1 MRRQTN
7 PTPLKA
13 NEDIMPTYHCMV
25 PAGLLDAG
33 KKSLIAGEITR
44 IHNAV
49 TGAASFFVQVIFTEV
64 IGGNHFMGGAPL
76 AAEQI
81 FVHGFIRAGRSV
93 PDRQK
98 LVTELV
104 GVLSECSG
112 LPKRLVWVYITEIPA
127 RQMAEY
133 GHVLPEPGDEQSWLN
148 TLPEADRM
156 YMKSIGRGDSR

>member
-1 MRRQTN
+1 
-7 PTPLKA
+7 
-13 NEDIMPTYHCMV
+13 MPTYHCMV

-49 TGAASFFVQVIFTEV
+49 TGAASFFAQVIFTEV

-112 LPKRLVWVYITEIPA
+112 LPKRLVWVYITEISRKTDGGIWTRA
-127 RQMAEY
+127 AGTGRRAELVECSA
-133 GHVLPEPGDEQSWLN
+133 GSRSHVYEV
-148 TLPEADRM
+148 DRTGQL
-156 YMKSIGRGDSR
+156 SLGRNAQHFL